1 MREARAIS
9 KSRVIPVILCG
20 GSGTRLWPRSR
31 VRKPKPFLPLIGT
44 QTLFEQTLVRCDDRR
59 YFEPPII
66 VTGAGYLEHARCDL
80 AARQAASI
88 IVEPQSK
95 NTAAAVALAA
105 FRAPEDAVLL
115 VCPSDHHI
123 ADIPT
128 FVETARKAAEVA
140 RQGWL
145 VCFGITA
152 RVPETRFGYLR
163 RGAPLGPGAYQVSQF
178 VEKPD
183 LSRAAAYVDSG
194 EFAWNGGIFA
204 VRAGDYISEL
214 QKYRPDLAAAVE
226 TAVQNGTENEE
237 VFHPELEAFSAV
249 APESIDY
256 AVMENTDRAAMVD
269 APIEWS
275 DVGNWF
281 GLHGARTQDEFGNSV
296 QGPVEVVDCRN
307 VMVDSDGPR
316 VSVIGVEDIIVV
328 VDGDDI
334 MIMSADSADRVPQ
347 LLRVN
352 AR

>member
-9 KSRVIPVILCG
+9 TGRIIPVILCG
-20 GSGTRLWPRSR
+20 GTGTRLWPRSR
-31 VRKPKPFLPLIGT
+31 ARKPKPFLPLIGA

-66 VTGAGYLEHARCDL
+66 VTGARYLEYVRCDL
-80 AARQAASI
+80 AARQAARI

-105 FRAPEDAVLL
+105 FRSPEDAVLL

-123 ADIPT
+123 PDMAT
-128 FVETARKAAEVA
+128 FVETACKAAEVA

-145 VCFGITA
+145 VCLGIPA

-163 RGAPLGPGAYQVSQF
+163 RGASLGSSAYQVSQF

-204 VRAGDYISEL
+204 IRACDYICEL
-214 QKYRPDLAAAVE
+214 QKYRPTLAAAVE
-226 TAVQNGTENEE
+226 AAVQSGTKRD
-237 VFHPELEAFSAV
+237 EAFYPEAEAFAAV
-249 APESIDY
+249 EPESIDY
-256 AVMENTDRAAMVD
+256 AVMENTDRAAMID
-269 APIEWS
+269 APIGWS
-275 DVGNWF
+275 DIGNWF
-281 GLHGARTQDEFGNSV
+281 GVHGARTQDEFGNSV

-316 VSVIGVEDIIVV
+316 VSLIGVEDMIVV

-334 MIMSADSADRVPQ
+334 MIMSADSADRVPK